1 MEPAVRVVGLGGSL
15 RKGSTSL
22 AALQI
27 TLEAAAKAGAS
38 TQVFAVGELDL
49 PMFRPGMDAPPAA
62 RALLEAT
69 AAAQG
74 MVWTSPLYHGSVS
87 GSFKNAIDWLHL
99 LSDHDPPYLTDQVI
113 GLVTSAGGTQGLQAI
128 NTMEFI
134 VRALRAWAVPLV
146 LPMAQAR
153 RAFDEDGRVRDDMV
167 GGQLAALGAEVV
179 RAARQMAARG
189 RCDYSEPWQ

>member
-38 TQVFAVGELDL
+38 TRLLAVRELDL
-49 PMFRPGMDAPPAA
+49 PMYRPDMDTPPAA
-62 RALLEAT
+62 QALLEAT
-69 AAAQG
+69 ATAQG
-74 MVWTSPLYHGSVS
+74 MVWSSPLYNGSVS
-87 GSFKNAIDWLHL
+87 GSFKNVIDWLHRL
-99 LSDHDPPYLTDQVI
+99 GDRDPPYLTDRVI
-113 GLVTSAGGTQGLQAI
+113 GLVTTAGGTQGLQAI

-134 VRALRAWAVPLV
+134 VRSLRAWSVPMV
-146 LPMAQAR
+146 LPVAQAWR
-153 RAFDEDGRVRDDMV
+153 VFDEDGGVRDDLV
-167 GGQLAALGAEVV
+167 AGQLQALGAEVV
-179 RAARQMAARG
+179 RAARQMVMQG